1 MKSMGVFLVGGLL
14 GLGLFLFGFLQY
26 RKVRR
31 SQSWPSVPG
40 TVTGTSVR
48 RDETRDED
56 GIDVTYV
63 PVVEYQFAVGE
74 TWFRGNRLRFDDRGF
89 GSPKTA
95 QKALAGFPVGT
106 PVAVFYNPHKPS
118 QCVLERKQTGG
129 WVVMAV
135 GILFLLATIV
145 AAVKK

>member
-1 MKSMGVFLVGGLL
+1 MGAFLVGSLL
-14 GLGLFLFGFLQY
+14 GLGLFLFGFFQY
-26 RKVRR
+26 WKVRR

-40 TVTGTSVR
+40 TVTGTSIR
-48 RDETRDED
+48 RDESRDED

-74 TWFRGNRLRFDDRGF
+74 TWFRGNRLRFDDRGY
-89 GSPKTA
+89 GSRKKA
-95 QKALAGFPVGT
+95 QEALAGFPVGT

-135 GILFLLATIV
+135 GVLFLLATIF